1 MKKPS
6 LSLFA
11 LLAAGAVCAAD
22 AVNFYPNAELA
33 GKNFPKGYYF
43 TNHWSRGKVSPAAD
57 SGKKAAVRL
66 DVVPAATGKADG
78 IVCTDKGVSLKPGS
92 YCLSVE
98 CRPETDLDSVYLYVS
113 WQGGD
118 GKRASSSKT
127 FAAADLP
134 KGKWTRILCY
144 FDVKPGFDKFAFGY
158 GVRSKAAAGVSFTAP
173 RVEKA
178 GLYINPYY
186 QKKTLPNGK
195 LTLENHWYEGKVSL
209 DGENYQDMPAV
220 KIESVKAKW
229 GSGIFVGTVSGQ
241 VIPALTPGKYLL
253 AVRCR
258 PAEGAK
264 YRSFVLYF
272 TRKLSGEAKRTMIR
286 KTYDGTSIPEAGK
299 WTELVM
305 PVEVKTGD
313 EQFSFAYGFLG
324 NQVLSASFADPK
336 IIKDEEE

>member
-1 MKKPS
+1 MKKTS

-11 LLAAGAVCAAD
+11 FLAAGAVCVAE

-43 TNHWSRGKVSPAAD
+43 TNHWSRGKVSPVAD

-66 DVVPAATGKADG
+66 DVVPDASGKAEG
-78 IVCTDKGVSLKPGS
+78 VFCTDKGVSLKPGS
-92 YCLSVE
+92 YLFSVD

-118 GKRASSSKT
+118 GKRASSGKT
-127 FAAADLP
+127 FAAADVP
-134 KGKWTRILCY
+134 KGKWTRILYY
-144 FDVKPGFDKFAFGY
+144 FDVKPGIDKFAFGY
-158 GVRSKAAAGVSFTAP
+158 GVRSKAAAGVSFAEP

-178 GLYINPYY
+178 GLYINPFYLA
-186 QKKTLPNGK
+186 KKLPNGK
-195 LTLENHWYEGKVSL
+195 LSIEKHWYEGNVSL
-209 DGENYQDMPAV
+209 DGEKYQGMPVV

-229 GSGIFVGTVSGQ
+229 GSNIFVGTVSAHI
-241 VIPALTPGKYLL
+241 IPSLEPGKYLL

-272 TRKLSGEAKRTMIR
+272 TRKLNGEEKRTMIR
-286 KTYDGTSIPEAGK
+286 KTYDGTNIPEAGK

-305 PVEVKTGD
+305 PVEVKPGD
-313 EQFSFAYGFLG
+313 AQFSFAYDFLG
-324 NQVLSASFADPK
+324 QQVQSASFCDPK